1 MAAITLGVTMG
12 RGMSMSMSIIIV
24 ITTIIIAAE
33 ATDGLLLP

>member
-12 RGMSMSMSIIIV
+12 RGMSMSMSIII
-24 ITTIIIAAE
+24 TTIIIAAE